1 MKKQCSKYASLITGY
16 IDGELNAEQKQETKA
31 HLADCPECESAYL
44 SELRVKKTIK
54 QRLPIYEAPIT
65 LQRRIRRQIASS
77 ESKPGLRQ
85 LLHPI
90 FVYRPLSASLSL
102 AFLMLLILVPI
113 YQQFRYQHDAF
124 STSRNVEVNGEI
136 VCLDC
141 EVFSKEGESEVP
153 HEGVHRAGIM
163 TEDQRIWTFV
173 NAPALESVLHS
184 RESNPKKARII
195 GDLFPNARYMY
206 VKNYELL

>member
-1 MKKQCSKYASLITGY
+1 MRKQCGKYASWITGY
-16 IDGELNAEQKQETKA
+16 IDGELNASQRQEIKT
-31 HLADCPECESAYL
+31 HLADCSECKGAYL

-54 QRLPIYEAPIT
+54 ERLPIYEAPVT
-65 LQRRIRRQIASS
+65 LQRRIRRQIANS

-90 FVYRPLSASLSL
+90 FVYRPLSVSLSL
-102 AFLMLLILVPI
+102 AFLMLLIFLPV
-113 YQQFRYQHDAF
+113 YQQIRYQPEAL

-153 HEGVHRAGIM
+153 HEGIHRAGIM
-163 TEDQRIWTFV
+163 TEDHRIWTFV
-173 NAPALESVLHS
+173 NALALESVLHS
-184 RESNPKKARII
+184 RESIRKKARII